1 MVSCS
6 LPIIFCPPLRSSMLK
21 DMFTN
26 YSVKTFFL
34 NALGKWK
41 KAKHVRNAD
50 DAWLGMNP
58 GEERQRTLWMR
69 WGSFPT
75 WRLQDFTLKAQAL
88 KKYTGKTHR

>member
-1 MVSCS
+1 MTLWVTQRQNTVLPFHMVSCS
-6 LPIIFCPPLRSSMLK
+6 LPTIFCPPLRSSMLK

-26 YSVKTFFL
+26 YSVETFFL

-58 GEERQRTLWMR
+58 G
-69 WGSFPT
+69 
-75 WRLQDFTLKAQAL
+75 
-88 KKYTGKTHR
+88 